1 MYFVNHLVLC
11 NKIVFFQGQIGL
23 RVWVEGRFLSHRKSY
38 TRLITMRSKPNYVE
52 FVLLQL
58 F

>member
-1 MYFVNHLVLC
+1 MVHHI
-11 NKIVFFQGQIGL
+11 KICDQKIWSKFMKKKIEQKFEQKFEQKIL
-23 RVWVEGRFLSHRKSY
+23 TS
-38 TRLITMRSKPNYVE
+38 LITMRSKPDYVE